1 MRAQPSRIDG
11 LPDLPSHANSVLA
24 LREAATKLLEIA
36 DDPMTSTDDV
46 LDYLDDGFRVAL
58 ATPQVPPLLPAGAEL
73 HATLRLNY
81 RGRYATCES
90 TGDPRSAIQQLI
102 EECSK

>member
-1 MRAQPSRIDG
+1 MRRNFYRDR
-11 LPDLPSHANSVLA
+11 
-24 LREAATKLLEIA
+24 REAAHNREFGPAELRPVLTA
-36 DDPMTSTDDV
+36 DQ
-46 LDYLDDGFRVAL
+46 AL
-58 ATPQVPPLLPAGAEL
+58 AKAAETLTRAAAERDRAVLLPAGAEL

-90 TGDPRSAIQQLI
+90 TGDPRAAIQQLI